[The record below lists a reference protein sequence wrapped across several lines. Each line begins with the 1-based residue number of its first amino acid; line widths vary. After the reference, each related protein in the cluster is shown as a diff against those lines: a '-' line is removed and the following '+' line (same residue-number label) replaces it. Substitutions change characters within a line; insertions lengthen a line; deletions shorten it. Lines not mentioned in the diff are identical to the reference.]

1 MKYLVVLCD
10 GMADYPV
17 EELGNKTPLEA
28 AKIPNMN
35 RLAKN
40 SIVGLIK
47 TVDDGLKPGSD
58 VANLSVLGYDPISA
72 IPDVLL
78 LKPEVSVLICW
89 IRMFL

>member
-40 SIVGLIK
+40 SIVG
-47 TVDDGLKPGSD
+47 S
-58 VANLSVLGYDPISA
+58 
-72 IPDVLL
+72 
-78 LKPEVSVLICW
+78 W
-89 IRMFL
+89 I